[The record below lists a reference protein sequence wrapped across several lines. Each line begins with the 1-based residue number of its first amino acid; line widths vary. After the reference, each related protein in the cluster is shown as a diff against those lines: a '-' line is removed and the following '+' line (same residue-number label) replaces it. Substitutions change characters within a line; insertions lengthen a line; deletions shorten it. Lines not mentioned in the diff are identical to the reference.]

1 MTIEETRKLT
11 STELIK
17 ATERDVSTNRK
28 NYDFSDYNAAS
39 IILQNLELIYGDL
52 IDNGGL

>member
-17 ATERDVSTNRK
+17 ATERDVSKNRK